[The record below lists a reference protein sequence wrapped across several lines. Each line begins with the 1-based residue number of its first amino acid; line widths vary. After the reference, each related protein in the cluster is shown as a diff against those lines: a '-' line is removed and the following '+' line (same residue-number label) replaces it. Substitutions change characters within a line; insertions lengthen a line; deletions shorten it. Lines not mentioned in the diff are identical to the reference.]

1 MLRAR
6 FALCAVTLFAASASA
21 RPHHKTPPAK
31 SQAAPAAPNGTR
43 DFASG
48 DDPPPAD
55 TPGVAHAEDDYGGVV
70 PGQPQ
75 RNDNHGKIKRHAA
88 KGTLTWI
95 GFEAKNGGAEVF
107 FQSVAPFELEQ
118 HVEGGQ
124 LVVELVGLNRLGP
137 NDWRPVDTRFFDNPL
152 AKITAARVG
161 AARATKAKAAHG
173 AGIEIR
179 ISFKNPKDTHEGSV
193 KSETGADGMYYAY
206 LSFGEGADQA
216 APTVQDPER

>member
-1 MLRAR
+1 MSRAR

-21 RPHHKTPPAK
+21 APRKKTPAKPPAV
-31 SQAAPAAPNGTR
+31 SPAPTGNR
-43 DFASG
+43 DFSAP
-48 DDPPPAD
+48 DDSPATD
-55 TPGVAHAEDDYGGVV
+55 TPGVAHAEGDYGGVV

-75 RNDNHGKIKRHAA
+75 RNDNKGKIKRAAA

-124 LVVELVGLNRLGP
+124 LVVELAGLSRLGQ
-137 NDWRPVDTRFFDNPL
+137 NTWRPVDTRFFDNPL
-152 AKITAARVG
+152 AKIAAARVG
-161 AARATKAKAAHG
+161 SARATKDKAAHG

-179 ISFKNPKDTHEGSV
+179 IAFKNAKDAHEGTV
-193 KSETGADGMYYAY
+193 KSATEADGMYYAY